1 MAVFASMLIGERAV
15 AGFDPLQLAALGAA
29 AIGST
34 MVARSGETNWLE
46 GLQLL
51 RHLLHRGGDVLAV

>member
-1 MAVFASMLIGERAV
+1 
-15 AGFDPLQLAALGAA
+15 
-29 AIGST
+29 

-51 RHLLHRGGDVLAV
+51 VTYFIVAVAFWLL